1 MFRCV
6 NARMWN
12 LSRHVIV
19 YISVDWDCF
28 RTVWYFWLDC
38 HYSGD
43 PKSFHGHIAIRVSF
57 MKVHL
62 DLCPP
67 MHMYRCV
74 DARICIPG
82 GHIHTMCRLVLCGQS
97 KWMTSTWD
105 FWLYYK
111 TCDVHTHVPVT
122 VNYYNLL
129 TNQRSRR
136 NTFAKV
142 AFHNNC
148 KLPTAAISKKA
159 RVVLFFKDRQSIW
172 ILVDPWRLQT
182 KWKPIL
188 FSLSSIPW
196 QLNIATGFIT
206 FGHLQAR
213 KLWPNNLLRLDIKL
227 FNYLW

>member
-1 MFRCV
+1 MCRCTHLHS
-6 NARMWN
+6 WWT
-12 LSRHVIV
+12 
-19 YISVDWDCF
+19 YI
-28 RTVWYFWLDC
+28 Y
-38 HYSGD
+38 
-43 PKSFHGHIAIRVSF
+43 
-57 MKVHL
+57 
-62 DLCPP
+62 
-67 MHMYRCV
+67 
-74 DARICIPG
+74 
-82 GHIHTMCRLVLCGQS
+82 TMCRLVLCGQS

-213 KLWPNNLLRLDIKL
+213 KLWPNNLLRLDIKQ